1 MKVDFYEKVWMGIAA
16 VLIVAFLS
24 AIVIAAGVQA
34 IRPPSHQETINPEEV
49 YDSDEFGSTGV
60 ETLEDGSIQVTMVTE
75 MFFFDPDEIVVP
87 AGRPVTFR
95 ITSPDVIHGI
105 LVAGTNTNA
114 MVIPGYVTQFTITFP
129 RPGEYLMMCHE
140 YCGALHHEMQGL
152 VIVEEEGA

>member
-1 MKVDFYEKVWMGIAA
+1 MKVDFYEKIWMGIAA

-24 AIVIAAGVQA
+24 AIIIAAGAQA

-49 YDSDEFGSTGV
+49 YDSEEFGSTGV
-60 ETLEDGSIQVTMVTE
+60 EVQEDGSVRVTMVTE

-87 AGRPVTFR
+87 VGKPVTFR

-129 RPGEYLMMCHE
+129 RAGEYLMMCHE
-140 YCGALHHEMQGL
+140 YCGTLHHEMQGL